1 MASRLTEISL
11 DCHDPALLAA
21 FWTAAL
27 DWVVLDSE
35 PGLVEIGPERSTD
48 AELLEVVRS
57 GPVAPTMFLAA
68 VEESKVVKNRMHLDL
83 SPIDRS
89 RDEEV
94 ERLLALGAS
103 RADVG
108 QTGEES
114 WVVLADPEGNEFC
127 VLRSL
132 APGHYTLGSTGD

>member
-11 DCHDPALLAA
+11 DCHDVDLLAD

-27 DWVVLDSE
+27 DWVVLHRE
-35 PGLVEIGPERSTD
+35 PGLVEVGPPRTEDQQLLD
-48 AELLEVVRS
+48 AVRS
-57 GPVAPTMFLAA
+57 GPVPPTMFLAS
-68 VEESKVVKNRMHLDL
+68 VEEDKTVKNRMHLDL

-89 RDEEV
+89 QDEEV

-103 RADVG
+103 RVDVG
-108 QTGEES
+108 QSGEES
-114 WVVLADPEGNEFC
+114 WQVLADPEGNEFC

-132 APGHYTLGSTGD
+132 AEGHFSL

>member
-11 DCHDPALLAA
+11 DCRDPDLLAD

-27 DWVVLDSE
+27 DWVVLDRE
-35 PGLVEIGPERSTD
+35 PGLVEIGPVRDVDQALLD
-48 AELLEVVRS
+48 AVRA
-57 GPVAPTMFLAA
+57 GPVPPTMFLA
-68 VEESKVVKNRMHLDL
+68 VVPEDKVVKNRMHLDL
-83 SPIDRS
+83 SPVDRS

-94 ERLLALGAS
+94 ERLLALGAT

-108 QTGEES
+108 QTGRES
-114 WVVLADPEGNEFC
+114 WVVMADPEGNEFC

-132 APGHYTLGSTGD
+132 AAGHFSL

>member
-11 DCHDPALLAA
+11 DCHDPDLLAD

-27 DWVVLDSE
+27 DWVVLDRE
-35 PGLVEIGPERSTD
+35 PGLVEVGPARASDQALLD
-48 AELLEVVRS
+48 AVRS
-57 GPVAPTMFLAA
+57 GPVPPTMFLAA
-68 VEESKVVKNRMHLDL
+68 VAEGKVVKNRMHLDL
-83 SPIDRS
+83 SPVDRS

-94 ERLLALGAS
+94 ERLLALGAT

-114 WVVLADPEGNEFC
+114 WVVMADPEGNEFC

-132 APGHYTLGSTGD
+132 APGHFSL

>member
-11 DCHDPALLAA
+11 DCHDADLLAA

-27 DWVVLDSE
+27 DWVVLDHE
-35 PGLVEIGPERSTD
+35 PGLVEIGPED
-48 AELLEVVRS
+48 
-57 GPVAPTMFLAA
+57 
-68 VEESKVVKNRMHLDL
+68 KVVKNRMHLDL
-83 SPIDRS
+83 SPVDRS

-94 ERLLALGAS
+94 ARLEALGAT

-108 QTGEES
+108 QTGEAS
-114 WVVLADPEGNEFC
+114 WVVMADPEGNEFC

-132 APGHYTLGSTGD
+132 AEGHFSL

>member
-11 DCHDPALLAA
+11 DCRDPDRLAD

-35 PGLVEIGPERSTD
+35 PGLVEIGPARESDQALLD
-48 AELLEVVRS
+48 AVRT
-57 GPVAPTMFLAA
+57 GPVPPTMFLAA
-68 VEESKVVKNRMHLDL
+68 VAEDKVVKNRMHLDL
-83 SPIDRS
+83 SPVDRS

-94 ERLLALGAS
+94 ERLRVLGATH
-103 RADVG
+103 ADVG
-108 QTGEES
+108 QTGEET

-132 APGHYTLGSTGD
+132 APGHFAL

>member
-11 DCHDPALLAA
+11 DCHDPDLLAD

-27 DWVVLDSE
+27 DWVVLDRE
-35 PGLVEIGPERSTD
+35 PGLVEVGPARASDQALLD
-48 AELLEVVRS
+48 AVRS
-57 GPVAPTMFLAA
+57 GPVPPTMFLAA
-68 VEESKVVKNRMHLDL
+68 VEEGKVVKNRMHLDL
-83 SPIDRS
+83 SPVDRS

-94 ERLLALGAS
+94 ERLLALGAT

-114 WVVLADPEGNEFC
+114 WVVMADPEGNEFC

-132 APGHYTLGSTGD
+132 APGHFSL

>member
-11 DCHDPALLAA
+11 DCHDPDRLAD

-27 DWVVLDSE
+27 DWVVLDRE
-35 PGLVEIGPERSTD
+35 PGLVEVGPARANDQSLLD
-48 AELLEVVRS
+48 AVRT
-57 GPVAPTMFLAA
+57 GPVPPTMFLCA
-68 VEESKVVKNRMHLDL
+68 VPEDKVGKNRVHLDL
-83 SPIDRS
+83 SPVDRS

-94 ERLLALGAS
+94 ERLLALGATH
-103 RADVG
+103 ADVG
-108 QTGEES
+108 QSGEET

-132 APGHYTLGSTGD
+132 APEHFSL

>member
-11 DCHDPALLAA
+11 DCHDPDRLAD

-27 DWVVLDSE
+27 DWVVLERE
-35 PGLVEIGPERSTD
+35 PGLVEVGPARATD
-48 AELLEVVRS
+48 QALLDAVRS
-57 GPVAPTMFLAA
+57 GPVPPTMFLAA
-68 VEESKVVKNRMHLDL
+68 VEEGKVVKNRMHLDL
-83 SPIDRS
+83 SPVDRS

-94 ERLLALGAS
+94 ERLLALGAT

-114 WVVLADPEGNEFC
+114 WVVMADPEGNEFC

-132 APGHYTLGSTGD
+132 APGHFSL

>member
-11 DCHDPALLAA
+11 DCHDPDRLAE
-21 FWTAAL
+21 FWTAVL
-27 DWVVLDSE
+27 DWVVIHHE
-35 PGLVEIGPERSTD
+35 PGLVEIGPAGRDDGALLD
-48 AELLEVVRS
+48 AVRS

-68 VEESKVVKNRMHLDL
+68 VPEGKVAKNRVHFDV

-89 RDEEV
+89 QDEEV
-94 ERLLALGAS
+94 DRLLGLGAS
-103 RADVG
+103 HADVG

-132 APGHYTLGSTGD
+132 AEGHFSL

>member
-1 MASRLTEISL
+1 MASRITEISL
-11 DCHDPALLAA
+11 DCHDADLLAD

-27 DWVVLDSE
+27 DWVVLHRE
-35 PGLVEIGPERSTD
+35 PGLVEIGPPREDDQALLD
-48 AELLEVVRS
+48 AVRS
-57 GPVAPTMFLAA
+57 GPVPPTMVLAS
-68 VEESKVVKNRMHLDL
+68 VPETKVAKNRMHLDL
-83 SPIDRS
+83 SPVDRS

-94 ERLLALGAS
+94 ARLLALGAT

-132 APGHYTLGSTGD
+132 APGHFSL

>member
-11 DCHDPALLAA
+11 DCHDPDRLAD

-27 DWVVLDSE
+27 DWVVLDRE
-35 PGLVEIGPERSTD
+35 PGLVEIGPARASDQALLD
-48 AELLEVVRS
+48 AVRT
-57 GPVAPTMFLAA
+57 GPVPPTMFLAEVA
-68 VEESKVVKNRMHLDL
+68 EDKVAKNRMHLDL
-83 SPIDRS
+83 SPVDRS

-94 ERLLALGAS
+94 ERLLALGAT

-108 QTGEES
+108 QTGEET

-132 APGHYTLGSTGD
+132 APGHFAL

>member
-11 DCHDPALLAA
+11 DCHDPDLLAA

-27 DWVVLDSE
+27 DWVVLDRE
-35 PGLVEIGPERSTD
+35 PGLVEIGPARSDDQGLLD
-48 AELLEVVRS
+48 AVRS
-57 GPVAPTMFLAA
+57 GPVPPTMFLAA
-68 VEESKVVKNRMHLDL
+68 VEEGKVVKNRMHLDL
-83 SPIDRS
+83 SPVDCS

-94 ERLLALGAS
+94 ERLLALGAT

-132 APGHYTLGSTGD
+132 APGHFAL

>member
-11 DCHDPALLAA
+11 DCHDPDVLAD
-21 FWTAAL
+21 FWAAAL
-27 DWVVLDSE
+27 DWVVLERE
-35 PGLVEIGPERSTD
+35 PGLVEIGPARESDQALLD
-48 AELLEVVRS
+48 AVRT
-57 GPVAPTMFLAA
+57 GPVPPTMFLAA
-68 VEESKVVKNRMHLDL
+68 VAEDKVVKNRMHLDL
-83 SPIDRS
+83 SPVDRS

-103 RADVG
+103 HADVG
-108 QTGEES
+108 QTGEET

-132 APGHYTLGSTGD
+132 APGHFAL

>member
-11 DCHDPALLAA
+11 DCHDPDRLAE

-27 DWVVLDSE
+27 DWVVLHHE
-35 PGLVEIGPERSTD
+35 PGLVEIGPERPDDRALLD
-48 AELLEVVRS
+48 AVRS
-57 GPVAPTMFLAA
+57 GHVAPTMFLAA
-68 VEESKVVKNRMHLDL
+68 VPEDKVAKNRMHLDL

-94 ERLLALGAS
+94 DRLLALGAS
-103 RADVG
+103 RSDVG
-108 QTGEES
+108 QTGEET
-114 WVVLADPEGNEFC
+114 WVVMADPEGNEFC

-132 APGHYTLGSTGD
+132 AEGHFSL

>member
-11 DCHDPALLAA
+11 DCHDPDLLAD

-27 DWVVLDSE
+27 DWVVLDRE
-35 PGLVEIGPERSTD
+35 PGLVEVGPARASDQALLD
-48 AELLEVVRS
+48 AVRS
-57 GPVAPTMFLAA
+57 GPVPPTMFLAA
-68 VEESKVVKNRMHLDL
+68 VEEGKVVKNRMHLDL
-83 SPIDRS
+83 SPVDRS

-94 ERLLALGAS
+94 ERLLALGAT

-108 QTGEES
+108 QTGDES
-114 WVVLADPEGNEFC
+114 WVVMADPEGNEFC

-132 APGHYTLGSTGD
+132 APGHFAL

>member
-1 MASRLTEISL
+1 MTSRLTEISL
-11 DCHDPALLAA
+11 DCHDPDRLAD
-21 FWTAAL
+21 FWTRAL
-27 DWVVLDSE
+27 GWVVLHRE
-35 PGLVEIGPERSTD
+35 PGLVEIGPEGRD
-48 AELLEVVRS
+48 DRELLGAVRA
-57 GPVAPTMFLAA
+57 GPVPPTMFLAA

-83 SPIDRS
+83 SPVDCS

-114 WVVLADPEGNEFC
+114 WVVLADPEGNELC

-132 APGHYTLGSTGD
+132 APGHFSV